1 MTLLAYSNADSNFT
15 DLTADAEGSDVLARY
30 NDLKT
35 FLNGSNLDP
44 TNNIDVTAV
53 YPWTA
58 RHSWI
63 ITDTGNINRSLTV
76 SGVQAASKYGDYIT
90 SSAAQINVS
99 LSYKSLTNAASSVS
113 VEEIVNAGTGDSVK
127 VTNSNTGACF
137 LATTTSTGDLYKASV
152 RTLTGLHAPLVSKVI
167 TTSTAVVADATETA
181 VSDATITL
189 PANFLK
195 IGTTIKGTLYGLIDT
210 PGAGPADIRIYVKYG
225 GTAGTILLDTGAITP
240 AVSLVDSLV
249 KIEFILTCITVG
261 AGGTM
266 EAQGHVLW
274 NSNTVP
280 LDRGMGTAGTGATN
294 GAAIAIDTTL
304 EKDLVVS
311 VKWSAATA
319 GCNIEIRNGVMELK
333 Q

>member
-90 SSAAQINVS
+90 SSAAQINAS
-99 LSYKSLTNAASSVS
+99 LVYRSLTNASSSVS
-113 VEEIVNAGTGDSVK
+113 IEEIVNAGTGDSVK

-152 RTLTGLHAPLVSKVI
+152 RTLTGLHAPLVSKI
-167 TTSTAVVADATETA
+167 LTTPVSVTNDATETIVTGLT
-181 VSDATITL
+181 VSI

-195 IGTTIKGTLYGLIDT
+195 AGSTIKGTMYGLLDS
-210 PGAGPADIRIYVKYG
+210 PAAAGATYRIYVKYG
-225 GTAGTILLDTGAITP
+225 GTGGTILLDTGATAP
-240 AVSLVDSLV
+240 TASLVDSSLKV
-249 KIEFILTCITVG
+249 DFVLTCITTG

-266 EAQGHVLW
+266 EAQGLVQW
-274 NSNTVP
+274 NSNTAPVN
-280 LDRGMGTAGTGATN
+280 RGMGTAGTGATN

-304 EKDLVVS
+304 AKDLVITL
-311 VKWSAATA
+311 KMASAVA
-319 GCNIEIRNGVMELK
+319 GSTMEARSGIMELK